1 MSAAA
6 AARAS
11 RHVQTQHVHVY
22 LWTWVGYFALLLLL
36 PVRYGTLQSTIAL
49 FGLLSWAILSALV
62 AYATALFVGSGGGCA
77 DLAPDRLGQPLKGSD
92 LRRLIRLSLVLS
104 MLGFFSLAYDRLV
117 LQGIDFSHGIAV
129 ARELWR
135 ESGEGRA
142 GVSSTFS
149 VVGYLFGFTFFVGT
163 TLAHLH
169 WEVLPRRLRR
179 EVILG
184 ATVLVLANSL
194 LSGGRSTVLVQLAC
208 VAAVGAMRATLGK
221 PMLPGRGLRIWLGV
235 TLGLIVSIGYSI
247 YVFSARA
254 EAGRTL
260 PEIYAI
266 GTLETMGGQPT
277 EAFYMLAELPP
288 PLATT
293 AQFATIASAYVT
305 HSYGTFES
313 VLEIDLRPGSVSFA
327 GIRYLLAKVGIAR
340 PDTEEVVLSGR
351 FLPMPGSLWY
361 DFGWLGFYLSG
372 VILGLLIGV
381 VPRLLGW
388 RAGGGIALCA
398 ASLILLTGLLAP
410 LMLAIDILVVPFLV
424 LGFFLIDLLNRL
436 SGGPTNWIFVSRT
449 LGEAHLSE
457 LSERQPPIPTPTG
470 SPRSWWTRAC
480 E

>member
-1 MSAAA
+1 MSAAGA
-6 AARAS
+6 VRAS
-11 RHVQTQHVHVY
+11 GYAQTQHVRVY

-49 FGLLSWAILSALV
+49 FGLLSWAVLSALV
-62 AYATALFVGSGGGCA
+62 AYATALFVASGGGRA
-77 DLAPDRLGQPLKGSD
+77 DLAPCRLGQPLKEPD

-104 MLGFFSLAYDRLV
+104 MLGFSSLAYDRLV
-117 LQGIDFSHGIAV
+117 HQGIDFSQGIAV

-135 ESGEGRA
+135 ESGEDRA
-142 GVSSTFS
+142 GVSSIFS
-149 VVGYLFGFTFFVGT
+149 VVGYLFGFTFFVAT

-169 WEVLPRRLRR
+169 WEALPRRIRG

-208 VAAVGAMRATLGK
+208 VAAVGGMRTTLGR

-235 TLGLIVSIGYSI
+235 ALGLTVSIGYSI

-260 PEIYAI
+260 PEIYAMS
-266 GTLETMGGQPT
+266 TMQNMGGQPT
-277 EAFYMLAELPP
+277 EAFYRLAELPP
-288 PLATT
+288 PIATT
-293 AQFATIASAYVT
+293 APFATSAGAFVT

-313 VLEIDLRPGSVSFA
+313 VLEIDLRPGNVSF
-327 GIRYLLAKVGIAR
+327 GGVRYLLAKLGIAR
-340 PDTEEVVLSGR
+340 PDTEEPALSGR
-351 FLPMPGSLWY
+351 FLTMPGSLWY
-361 DFGWLGFYLSG
+361 DFGWLGFYSSG
-372 VILGLLIGV
+372 VILGMLIGV

-388 RAGGGIALCA
+388 RAGGGVALCA
-398 ASLILLTGLLAP
+398 ASLILLTALLAP
-410 LMLAIDILVVPFLV
+410 LLLAVDILVVPFLI
-424 LGFFLIDLLNRL
+424 LGFVLIDLLNRL

-457 LSERQPPIPTPTG
+457 LSER
-470 SPRSWWTRAC
+470 
-480 E
+480 